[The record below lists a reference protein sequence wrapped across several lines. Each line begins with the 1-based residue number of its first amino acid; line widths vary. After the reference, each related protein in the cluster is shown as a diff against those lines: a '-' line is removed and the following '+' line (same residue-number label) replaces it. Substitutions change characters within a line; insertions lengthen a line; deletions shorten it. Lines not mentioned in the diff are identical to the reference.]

1 MRGFFF
7 QTPND
12 GATGED
18 FFCSFAMA
26 SHERNTATTEAVSG
40 ESVAGRVVTPS
51 TTFDGVFISSKSG
64 ITVASLLEHKRIP
77 ANWIDN
83 DLAMMYIPIAIA
95 KKHSDITSKKLAAL
109 IRSVVSVEDLV
120 AAGTKDLAKLTM
132 LLHKCNTSLISLRRR
147 WHFEITLVDAICE
160 FIEYYQVPVSSV
172 NWNLSDVT
180 VNAQHDVYMNVVGPK
195 SPEEVFKDRK
205 SREALSNTKEF
216 RALHSDA
223 HAQRRFIKTAEYDLN
238 VLPKRI
244 ENASAAVGFRAQ
256 LIESTK

>member
-1 MRGFFF
+1 MMVRRAKTFSA
-7 QTPND
+7 Q
-12 GATGED
+12 
-18 FFCSFAMA
+18 FAMA
-26 SHERNTATTEAVSG
+26 SHEQNTATTKAVSG

-51 TTFDGVFISSKSG
+51 TTFDGVFISSESG

-95 KKHSDITSKKLAAL
+95 KKHSHITSEKLAAL
-109 IRSVVSVEDLV
+109 IRRVVSVEDLV

-195 SPEEVFKDRK
+195 SPEEVFKDTK
-205 SREALSNTKEF
+205 SREALSNT
-216 RALHSDA
+216 
-223 HAQRRFIKTAEYDLN
+223 
-238 VLPKRI
+238 
-244 ENASAAVGFRAQ
+244 
-256 LIESTK
+256 